1 MQLYPTI
8 GQHFLFS
15 FNLKARLYKKKTFFL
30 RNNKR
35 FRKSCFSLFFVT
47 YLLFLL
53 FFDYSRLKKSGLCVA
68 GAGPR
73 VYRGCRLAVSLS
85 FLSADKP
92 ACILII
98 PVNGILSFLPAA
110 KHEGILSIPAG
121 FAARLSQDYLLKRP
135 VYYVFYPASDNRLVG
150 SRGRRGSLLYPVI
163 YISYYPSELY
173 FF

>member
-1 MQLYPTI
+1 MDNI
-8 GQHFLFS
+8 S
-15 FNLKARLYKKKTFFL
+15 FFL
-30 RNNKR
+30 LISKQDCIKKR
-35 FRKSCFSLFFVT
+35 RSFSGIIRGSERVAFRYFFVT

-110 KHEGILSIPAG
+110 KHVGILSIPAG

-135 VYYVFYPASDNRLVG
+135 VYYVFYPASDNRPVG
-150 SRGRRGSLLYPVI
+150 SRGRRGRRLYPVI
-163 YISYYPSELY
+163 YISYFPSELY

>member
-1 MQLYPTI
+1 M
-8 GQHFLFS
+8 S
-15 FNLKARLYKKKTFFL
+15 
-30 RNNKR
+30 
-35 FRKSCFSLFFVT
+35 

-73 VYRGCRLAVSLS
+73 VYRGCRLAISLS

-92 ACILII
+92 TCILII

-110 KHEGILSIPAG
+110 KHVGILSIPAG

-135 VYYVFYPASDNRLVG
+135 VYYVFYPASDNRPVG

-173 FF
+173 FFWIASPGSTHIYPQGIRPRPPSSLGFCSGSGATYGCW